1 MRMSRPRDRIAALQ
15 SQGMRDYQEDEFG
28 ILDDL
33 NTASSEGEHTLL
45 VVADGM
51 GGHVAGANA
60 SSIVTE
66 SFIDTYQQAEG
77 SIASRLKTALHYS
90 NDCIAKATDGNQDM
104 QGMGTTL
111 LAAVVSECGLEWISV
126 GDSPLWLYRGGTLK
140 RVNDDHSM
148 APVLVEMVAAGRMT
162 EEEAAV
168 DPNRNALRS
177 AVMGTKLNLVDYS
190 SIPMMLQEK
199 DLLLLASDGVMTL
212 AETQIAGIIENNY
225 ENSNEEIVA
234 RIMSAVTDEQKPNQD
249 NITLLIYSIDSN
261 LSDQTTEASIQK
273 SLEPS

>member
-1 MRMSRPRDRIAALQ
+1 MSRPRDRIAALQ

-212 AETQIAGIIENNY
+212 AETQIAGIIEKNY

-234 RIMSAVTDEQKPNQD
+234 RIMSAVTDEQKSNQD

>member
-1 MRMSRPRDRIAALQ
+1 MSRPRDRFAALQ

-140 RVNDDHSM
+140 QVNDDHSM
-148 APVLVEMVAAGRMT
+148 APVLAEMVAAGRMT

-190 SIPMMLQEK
+190 STPMMLQEN
-199 DLLLLASDGVMTL
+199 DFLLLASDGVMTL

-225 ENSNEEIVA
+225 ENANEEIVA

-261 LSDQTTEASIQK
+261 LSDQTTEAPIQK
-273 SLEPS
+273 SLEQS

>member
-1 MRMSRPRDRIAALQ
+1 MSRPRDRIAALQ

-190 SIPMMLQEK
+190 STPMMLQEK

-212 AETQIAGIIENNY
+212 AETQIAGIIKKNY